1 MTNGSEEITGSDQ
14 RRHRRLGDSAE
25 DQRCDRY
32 PKLRPGELEREI
44 SQGGEDAP
52 RRPITILRPSLHIA
66 AVHGD
71 EGELCSHEEPG
82 EQDEQDDR
90 AQPEVGT
97 NGLAPGSRFAQ
108 G

>member
-1 MTNGSEEITGSDQ
+1 MDQ
-14 RRHRRLGDSAE
+14 RCHRRLGDSAE
-25 DQRCDRY
+25 DQGRDRY
-32 PKLRPGELEREI
+32 AKLCPGELEGEV

-52 RRPITILRPSLHIA
+52 RRPVTILRPSLHIA

-71 EGELCSHEEPG
+71 EGELRSYEEPG